1 MNELCGDLI
10 TNITMYLNL
19 SDTFSILYT
28 EKDIYKISD
37 SLFWKHK
44 AYCLMGNNFWRKAH
58 NRPIQT
64 SKPLMSYKQE
74 LLRINKFQETIFIIN
89 QKKWNNNCFYK
100 YWESIDKP
108 TRAGFEPTRA

>member
-1 MNELCGDLI
+1 MNVLCDDLMI
-10 TNITMYLNL
+10 YVTMYLNL
-19 SDTFSILYT
+19 PDTFNILYT
-28 EKDIYKISD
+28 KKPIYKISD
-37 SLFWKHK
+37 SLFWKQK
-44 AYCLMGNNFWRKAH
+44 AYSLMGKAFWKKAH

-74 LLRINKFQETIFIIN
+74 LLRINRFQ
-89 QKKWNNNCFYK
+89 QKISELTQKEWTNNCFYK